1 MPPAG
6 RPAGVTRDEACAVG
20 LGGARRVDA
29 AERGCVVGKDAGD
42 APMAFDAVRVV
53 FVTWFGISGHVG
65 CGSAARIT

>member
-6 RPAGVTRDEACAVG
+6 RPAGVTRDEARAVG

-29 AERGCVVGKDAGD
+29 AERGCVGGKGAGD
-42 APMAFDAVRVV
+42 APMGFDAVRVV
-53 FVTWFGISGHVG
+53 FVTWLGIFGHVG